1 MKSTLKTTVML
12 LVAMFAFSTPADAQ
26 FGSLNALRKQMGIK
40 TKKEKQQEKALEEAR
55 RKQDSIQAYIKS
67 ITPTIPPFRS
77 LGQMPSQLT

>member
-40 TKKEKQQEKALEEAR
+40 TKKQEHHTDHSAASGR
-55 RKQDSIQAYIKS
+55 CQAN
-67 ITPTIPPFRS
+67 
-77 LGQMPSQLT
+77 